1 MPTPSTQQCLHLIT
15 LHSPLASLLTCV
27 FDDTTRV
34 TLQIPYKVIEVNPLT
49 KTELKWSSYKKVPV
63 VQLDEEVL
71 TGSSAIMSR
80 VAAEAEASSSGS
92 GGSQAAR

>member
-1 MPTPSTQQCLHLIT
+1 MVQCRQ
-15 LHSPLASLLTCV
+15 PSLLTYA
-27 FDDTTRV
+27 FDCTTRV

-80 VAAEAEASSSGS
+80 VAAEAEASSSSS